1 MQIRFR
7 VKRLNKDLSDPRQM
21 AKAYG
26 DRAKQIRRRLDIL
39 GQAACLAD
47 VPTGP
52 PDHRHQ
58 LGGNRNGQ
66 LSVTIK
72 DNWRIVFVPDHDP
85 VPCLPDG
92 GLDTGQVTAVE
103 IIEIV
108 DYHGN

>member
-7 VKRLNKDLSDPRQM
+7 SRRLEKALSDPRQM
-21 AKAYG
+21 TRAYG
-26 DRAKQIRRRLDIL
+26 DRAKPIQRRLDVL
-39 GQAACLAD
+39 KQAKCLAD

-58 LGGNRNGQ
+58 LSGDRNGQ
-66 LSVTIK
+66 LSVTAK

-92 GLDTGQVTAVE
+92 GLDTGQITAVE
-103 IIEIV
+103 IIEVV

>member
-1 MQIRFR
+1 MKIRFR
-7 VKRLNKDLSDPRQM
+7 SRRLEKDLSDPKLM

-26 DRAKQIRRRLDIL
+26 DRAKPIQRRLDVL
-39 GQAACLAD
+39 RQAACLSD

-52 PDHRHQ
+52 PERRHQ
-58 LGGNRNGQ
+58 LGANRNGQ

-85 VPCLPDG
+85 VPCLPNG

>member
-7 VKRLNKDLSDPRQM
+7 SKRLGKALSDPKEM

-26 DRAKQIRRRLDIL
+26 DRAKPIRRRLDVL
-39 GQAACLAD
+39 GQAACLSD
-47 VPTGP
+47 VPTEP
-52 PDHRHQ
+52 PDRRHQ
-58 LGGNRNGQ
+58 LGGNRHGQ

-85 VPCLPDG
+85 LPCLPDG

>member
-7 VKRLNKDLSDPRQM
+7 SRRLEKDLSDPKAM

-26 DRAKQIRRRLDIL
+26 GRAKSIRMRLDVL
-39 GQAACLAD
+39 RQAACLAD

-52 PDHRHQ
+52 PDRRHQ
-58 LGGNRNGQ
+58 LGGNRIGQ

-85 VPCLPDG
+85 VPSLRDG
-92 GLDTGQVTAVE
+92 GLDTCQVTAVE